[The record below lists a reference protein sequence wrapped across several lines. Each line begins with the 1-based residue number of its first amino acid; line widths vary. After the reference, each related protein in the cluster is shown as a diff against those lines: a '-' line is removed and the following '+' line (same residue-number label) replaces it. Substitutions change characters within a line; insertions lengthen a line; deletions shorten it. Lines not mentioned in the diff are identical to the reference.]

1 MFSPYKHTWV
11 KCLKDKK
18 AKTIL
23 NGCMEIV
30 NKSKRQ
36 PNKLRVDR
44 EREFSNTLMQKWLDN
59 DDISMY
65 STHNEGK

>member
-44 EREFSNTLMQKWLDN
+44 EREFSNTLMQN
-59 DDISMY
+59 
-65 STHNEGK
+65 G